1 MRKPPPDL
9 TETALLKALRA
20 GWPPA
25 AGKIEFL
32 PLGAGSYSWSVVG
45 RWFARVDDLGFDP
58 AGRDEAFAELHRSL
72 ATAVSLRNDSGL
84 DFVLAPLPDQTGA
97 PLRRLSSR
105 YALSL
110 YPLVDGVAG
119 PFAPHP
125 PADRAEIVDLL
136 ARLHDAPPGLAPRIT
151 PALPG
156 RSSLEVALGDLGSVW
171 DAGPYAEQARALLA
185 GRADD
190 IHGWLAE
197 FDRLVAELPA
207 DGVLTHGEPHPG
219 NVLRTADGLLLIDW
233 DTVAVA
239 PPERDLWMLT
249 GRFAT
254 LVGAQPD
261 PGDEEVLA
269 RYTARTGRTVSEAG
283 LALYPLW
290 WTLADI
296 AVFTDELRR
305 GEDAPESLAYLGG
318 YLRRRR

>member
-1 MRKPPPDL
+1 MRKPPAGL
-9 TETALLKALRA
+9 TETALLAALRA

-32 PLGAGSYSWSVVG
+32 PLGAGSYSWSVAE

-58 AGRDEAFAELHRSL
+58 AGRDAAFERLRRSL
-72 ATAVSLRNDSGL
+72 ATAVSLRDDSGL
-84 DFVLAPLPDQTGA
+84 DFVLAPLPDETGA

-125 PADRAEIVDLL
+125 PGTRAEIAELL
-136 ARLHDAPPGLAPRIT
+136 ARLHDAPPGIAPRMSLT
-151 PALPG
+151 LPG
-156 RSSLEVALGDLGSVW
+156 RHSLEVALGELDRIW
-171 DAGPYAEQARALLA
+171 DAGPYAEQARILLA
-185 GRADD
+185 ARAHD
-190 IHGWLAE
+190 IHRWLADS
-197 FDRLVAELPA
+197 DRLVAELPA
-207 DGVLTHGEPHPG
+207 DWVLTHGEPHPG
-219 NVLRTADGLLLIDW
+219 NILRTATGPLLIDW

-254 LVGAQPD
+254 LIGAQPD
-261 PGDEEVLA
+261 PGDEAVLA
-269 RYTARTGRTVSEAG
+269 RYTERTGRAVSAGG

-290 WTLADI
+290 WKLADI
-296 AVFTDELRR
+296 AIFTDELRR
-305 GEDAPESLAYLGG
+305 GEDEPDSLAHLGG
-318 YLRRRR
+318 YLRRPG